1 MPDVFHSAGLNE
13 GLKSLIAQGVIHSPC
28 PMMIT
33 DREGLIEYVN
43 PTFTK
48 LTGFSLEEVKGKT
61 PRILKSS
68 KTPLSVHEDLWRTIL
83 SGRIWH
89 GEVCNQRKSGKEFWE
104 SIYINCIKDSQGVIT
119 HFVAVWQDVTVRK
132 KHDEHEQHLKE
143 GFEKQS
149 RTDDL
154 TGIYNRR
161 HIFVELERESERA
174 IRYKRSLSGMMI
186 DVDDFKKINDQYGHL
201 TGDRVLRTFARIL
214 EDSIRTIDILGRYG
228 GDEFLVI
235 LPETEIEEARIVA
248 ERIQK
253 NLHGYQNNILGEFG
267 ILSASIGLVAFDE
280 SCRNNKTIFLEKID
294 KVLLAAKHAGKNTV
308 VIG

>member
-1 MPDVFHSAGLNE
+1 MPDVSHSARLDE
-13 GLKSLIAQGVIHSPC
+13 GLKSLMAQGVIHSPC

-43 PTFTK
+43 PIFTE
-48 LTGFSLEEVKGKT
+48 LTGFSLEEVKGQT
-61 PRILKSS
+61 PRVLKSS

-83 SGRIWH
+83 SGHIWH
-89 GEVCNQRKSGKEFWE
+89 GEVCNRKKSGEEFWE
-104 SIYINCIKDSQGVIT
+104 SIYINCIKDSQGTIT
-119 HFVAVWQDVTVRK
+119 HFVAVWQDVTVHK
-132 KHDEHEQHLKE
+132 KHDEEERFEKKGL
-143 GFEKQS
+143 EKQS

-174 IRYKRSLSGMMI
+174 LRYKRSLSGMMI
-186 DVDDFKKINDQYGHL
+186 DVDDFKKINDHYGHL
-201 TGDRVLRTFARIL
+201 TGDSVLQTFARIL

-235 LPETEIEEARIVA
+235 LPETKIEEARIVA
-248 ERIQK
+248 ERVQK
-253 NLHGYQNNILGEFG
+253 NLREYQENILGEFG
-267 ILSASIGLVAFDE
+267 ILTASIGLVAFDE
-280 SCRNNKTIFLEKID
+280 SCRSDKTIFLEKID
-294 KVLLAAKHAGKNTV
+294 KVLLAAKRAGKNTV